1 MSDKLTLINI
11 TKTFPHFLLQ
21 VSLTIKD
28 REFFSLLGS
37 SGSGKTTLLHIIGG
51 FVTPDSGR
59 ILKNE
64 ADITRLPPDKRNIG
78 IVFQDYALF
87 PYLTVY
93 ENIAFGLKL
102 KKGMSKDEIDRRVVE
117 IAETFGISKIL
128 NKYPDMISGGEKQ
141 RTALA
146 RAMIVK
152 PDVLLMDEPLSSL
165 DAKIREKLMDE
176 LKKFHKEFGVTIVY
190 VTHDQNEAMFL
201 SDRIAL
207 INNGQIDQIS
217 TPLELYEHPK
227 TPFARSFIG
236 KMNALQ
242 IQGKAVYVRE
252 ENVKVGKNGK
262 YQGVIEK
269 ILYQGSTAEIFIN
282 TDFGTVKAID
292 FLRNIRYLK
301 IGQNVHFDF
310 EEVLN
315 GNR

>member
-1 MSDKLTLINI
+1 MPDKLTLLNI
-11 TKTFPHFLLQ
+11 TKTFPHFSLQ
-21 VSLTIKD
+21 VSLTVKD
-28 REFFSLLGS
+28 KEFFSLLGP

-51 FVTPDSGR
+51 FVAPDSGR
-59 ILKNE
+59 ILKNGVE
-64 ADITRLPPDKRNIG
+64 ITHLPPDKRNIG

-93 ENIAFGLKL
+93 GNIAFGLKL
-102 KKGMSKDEIDRRVVE
+102 KKGINKKEIDRKVQE
-117 IAETFGISKIL
+117 IAETFGIAKIL

-176 LKKFHKEFGVTIVY
+176 LKKFHKEFGVTIIY

-201 SDRIAL
+201 SDRVAL

-236 KMNALQ
+236 KMNVLH
-242 IQGKAVYVRE
+242 IQGKTIYVRE
-252 ENVKVGKNGK
+252 ENVKIKKSGK
-262 YQGVIEK
+262 YRGIVEK
-269 ILYQGSTAEIFIN
+269 IFYQGSTAEIFIN
-282 TDFGTVKAID
+282 TDFGTVKALD
-292 FLRNIRYLK
+292 FLRNIRQLK
-301 IGQNVHFDF
+301 IGQNVYFDF

-315 GNR
+315 GNS

>member
-1 MSDKLTLINI
+1 MPDKLTLINI
-11 TKTFPHFLLQ
+11 TKTFPHFSLK
-21 VSLTIKD
+21 VSLAVKD
-28 REFFSLLGS
+28 GEFFSLLGP

-51 FVTPDSGR
+51 FVAPDNGR

-64 ADITRLPPDKRNIG
+64 IDITYLPADKRNIG

-93 ENIAFGLKL
+93 GNIAFGLKI
-102 KKGMSKDEIDRRVVE
+102 KKGISKKEIDRKVREV
-117 IAETFGISKIL
+117 AETFGIAKIL

-146 RAMIVK
+146 RAIIVK

-176 LKKFHKEFGVTIVY
+176 LKKFHKEFGVTIIY

-201 SDRIAL
+201 SDRVAL

-236 KMNALQ
+236 KMNVLH
-242 IQGKAVYVRE
+242 IQGKTIYVRE
-252 ENVKVGKNGK
+252 ENVKIKKSGK
-262 YQGVIEK
+262 YRGIVEK
-269 ILYQGSTAEIFIN
+269 IFYQGSTAEIFIN
-282 TDFGTVKAID
+282 TDFGTVKALD
-292 FLRNIRYLK
+292 FLRNIRQLK
-301 IGQNVHFDF
+301 IGQNVYFDF

-315 GNR
+315 GNS

>member
-1 MSDKLTLINI
+1 LPDKLTLINI
-11 TKTFPHFLLQ
+11 TKTFPHFSLK
-21 VSLTIKD
+21 VSLTVKEG
-28 REFFSLLGS
+28 EFFSLLGP

-51 FVTPDSGR
+51 FVAPDSGR

-64 ADITRLPPDKRNIG
+64 IDITYLPADKRNIG

-93 ENIAFGLKL
+93 GNIAFGLKIRKGIS
-102 KKGMSKDEIDRRVVE
+102 KKEIDRKVRE
-117 IAETFGISKIL
+117 IAETFGIAKIL

-146 RAMIVK
+146 RAIIVK

-176 LKKFHKEFGVTIVY
+176 LKKFHKEFGVTIIY

-201 SDRIAL
+201 SDRVAL
-207 INNGQIDQIS
+207 INNGRIDQIS
-217 TPLELYEHPK
+217 TPLELYEHPR

-236 KMNALQ
+236 KMNVLR
-242 IQGKAVYVRE
+242 IQGKTIYVRE
-252 ENVKVGKNGK
+252 ENVKIKKSGK
-262 YQGVIEK
+262 YRGIVEK
-269 ILYQGSTAEIFIN
+269 ILYQGGTAEISIN
-282 TDFGTVKAID
+282 TDFGIVKALD
-292 FLRNIRYLK
+292 FLRNIRQLK
-301 IGQNVHFDF
+301 IGQNVYFDF

-315 GNR
+315 GNS